1 MDITEDE
8 KLRIAEAVM
17 LQKVGVS
24 AKSVR
29 AQIGQIKDAKKGS
42 DREAATMLIKLSR
55 VGHGA
60 TVRWARSLR
69 PVTEGSEGLEA
80 SSTGNCDEVA
90 YTSRKL
96 TCTRCGSQQETSW
109 MQLRTWEG
117 FRAVHCRTC
126 GKQERCL
133 RNRCQCGSVWHQ
145 CILHRAD
152 PKEHTSRKAAVKSVL
167 PKTNDQDDRATAS
180 EPRKNKRKEE
190 APVIEDGNPTK
201 NCNKRR
207 KIAKEQQFHR
217 NIATDDQRLNP
228 TMCELLQRVK
238 HKKRESQNQAT
249 ASRCVIARRC
259 DTTDVGDKDSGRK
272 VPRTDDCQEDQPK
285 VKARKQDQDV
295 VEDRRRATK
304 AMHDAVSNQQAKRR
318 RQDAAAKVEEDLS
331 ALYDDDPQLPGKQG
345 GTQAILERL
354 TSESRGRPSSAIKA
368 CSLKPS
374 KNSEGEQLASQ
385 MGKNLLRQETAGRI
399 SKGEMHAINNILK
412 GKPRD
417 Y

>member
-1 MDITEDE
+1 MTWLITKKKWFHNETRHHLRRLAPLGITGNQPAIAAFVDITEDE
-8 KLRIAEAVM
+8 KLRITEAVM

-167 PKTNDQDDRATAS
+167 PKTNDQDDKGPFQNPGKTRGKKKHRSLKTAIPRRTAT
-180 EPRKNKRKEE
+180 KEE
-190 APVIEDGNPTK
+190 
-201 NCNKRR
+201 R
-207 KIAKEQQFHR
+207 
-217 NIATDDQRLNP
+217 
-228 TMCELLQRVK
+228 
-238 HKKRESQNQAT
+238 
-249 ASRCVIARRC
+249 
-259 DTTDVGDKDSGRK
+259 
-272 VPRTDDCQEDQPK
+272 
-285 VKARKQDQDV
+285 
-295 VEDRRRATK
+295 
-304 AMHDAVSNQQAKRR
+304 
-318 RQDAAAKVEEDLS
+318 
-331 ALYDDDPQLPGKQG
+331 
-345 GTQAILERL
+345 
-354 TSESRGRPSSAIKA
+354 
-368 CSLKPS
+368 
-374 KNSEGEQLASQ
+374 
-385 MGKNLLRQETAGRI
+385 
-399 SKGEMHAINNILK
+399 
-412 GKPRD
+412 
-417 Y
+417 